1 MRVLLVDDDDGF
13 RDTLRSVLCRPGRE
27 IEVDEASDGQAGIR
41 LVARRRPDAVVMDI
55 TMPGMSGLEATR
67 RLKASWPELPVI
79 VLTVHDEPVYERTA
93 RAAGADAFLLKKT
106 AATALWPALE
116 RLASPERAR
125 GDSRRDLGKSPH
137 WRMRWRPI

>member
-13 RDTLRSVLCRPGRE
+13 RDTLRGVLCRPGRAV
-27 IEVDEASDGQAGIR
+27 EVDEASDGPAGLR
-41 LVARRRPDAVVMDI
+41 LVAQRIPDAVVMDI

-67 RLKASWPELPVI
+67 ALKASWPELPVI

-106 AATALWPALE
+106 AATTLWPTLQ
-116 RLASPERAR
+116 RLASPEGDR
-125 GDSRRDLGKSPH
+125 GDSGRDLGRSPH
-137 WRMRWRPI
+137 WRVRWRPI